1 MSSLVD
7 NQNMYGLEIPTVA
20 FSVFDNQNM
29 YQLEFAEVPADAFS
43 VFDLSMVLPRPLPR
57 TYKATCTICLDRC
70 HTSDSNNRFSVCCIC
85 NSRRI
90 PLMQSFIRRYL
101 VCKKLKRIRN
111 QELAYRWFTTKDING
126 GDFSRLIGSFL

>member
-7 NQNMYGLEIPTVA
+7 NQNMYGFT
-20 FSVFDNQNM
+20 
-29 YQLEFAEVPADAFS
+29 EVPTDAFS
-43 VFDLSMVLPRPLPR
+43 EFDLSISTPITITRINFTR
-57 TYKATCTICLDRC
+57 TYKANCTICLDRC
-70 HTSDSNNRFSVCCIC
+70 HTSDSNNRFIVCCIC